1 MYKSPGGLIFGGLYM
16 EGLIMLIIGILRYF
30 LGLNKRKSN
39 VFARNEVGQTSL
51 KPTIYLNILK
61 FWQHVEELPGKSIVA
76 CVAIV
81 CVWFRRKERPRNG
94 ILGFGRSFAWAILT
108 FVPRS
113 LLLNRKETLATQA
126 KSITK
131 QCLMYIYF

>member
-1 MYKSPGGLIFGGLYM
+1 MYIQVLSWTEQKGVQCIRS
-16 EGLIMLIIGILRYF
+16 
-30 LGLNKRKSN
+30 KRTW
-39 VFARNEVGQTSL
+39 ETSL

-81 CVWFRRKERPRNG
+81 SVWFRRKERPRNR

-113 LLLNRKETLATQA
+113 LLLNRKETLATKA
-126 KSITK
+126 KNISK
-131 QCLMYIYF
+131 QCLMYETPGAFNILKNAFFR